1 MDDGVLAIHA
11 AVEGII
17 DEAVA
22 QKLIFEAGGK
32 PGTIYGKKGKNFLQQ
47 KIQGFNNAAKIQPW
61 MVLIDLDND
70 AECPLPF
77 CMRWL
82 PNPSRYL
89 CFRVAVREVESW
101 LMADADTLASFL
113 GISAAIV
120 PKYPEKL
127 TNPKEK
133 LIYLASR
140 SRRRAIRTDMVP
152 RQSSGR
158 SEGPAYAS
166 RMIEYIQDFWRLEVA
181 GKHAESLRRAIACL
195 RRIIVEIGDNSKRM

>member
-1 MDDGVLAIHA
+1 MDDGSLVIHA

-17 DEAVA
+17 DDAVA
-22 QKLIFEAGGK
+22 QKLIIEAGGK

-47 KIQGFNNAAKIQPW
+47 KIQGFNNAAKIWPW
-61 MVLIDLDND
+61 LVLIDLDND
-70 AECPLPF
+70 AECPPPF
-77 CMRWL
+77 CMHSV

-113 GISAAIV
+113 GISIAIV
-120 PKYPEKL
+120 PKDPEKL
-127 TNPKEK
+127 KNPKEK

-140 SRRRAIRTDMVP
+140 SRRKAIRKDMVP
-152 RQSSGR
+152 RQGSGR
-158 SEGPAYAS
+158 SEGPAYVS
-166 RMIEYIQDFWRLEVA
+166 RMVEYVQDFWRPEVA

-195 RRIIVEIGDNSKRM
+195 RRIIAQAFARS